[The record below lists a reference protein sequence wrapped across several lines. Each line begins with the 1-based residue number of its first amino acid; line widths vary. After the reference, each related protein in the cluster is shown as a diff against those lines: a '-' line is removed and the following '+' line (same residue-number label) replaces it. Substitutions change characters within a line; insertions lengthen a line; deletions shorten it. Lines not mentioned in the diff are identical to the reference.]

1 MLINVA
7 FSFVI
12 GLAEKSQRT
21 QPNLG
26 QGNGYLKRTHKAEHF

>member
-21 QPNLG
+21 QSNLG
-26 QGNGYLKRTHKAEHF
+26 QGNGYLNKTYKAKNF